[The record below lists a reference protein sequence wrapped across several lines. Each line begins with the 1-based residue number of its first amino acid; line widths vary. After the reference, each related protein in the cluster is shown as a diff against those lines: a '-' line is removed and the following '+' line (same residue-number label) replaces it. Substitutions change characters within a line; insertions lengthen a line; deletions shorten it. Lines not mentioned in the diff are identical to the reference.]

1 MATKRQGKKGDE
13 GADNDNVVGVVDM
26 LSSDKLSPDVIEAE
40 LIRIGMIH
48 ESLEY
53 IRDVQ
58 FTRDPMLTI
67 LYDPEKIVQVPPPP
81 PHSIESSELAELSP
95 IKTTVIDELLRS
107 AHDEC
112 KRNYGEL
119 YEDSELIQETMATL
133 MASKDTHAKQMVLL
147 CLIATEKGLQT
158 QLESHYPR
166 DGGPEARRLGPFLD
180 RVRLEMDETLNT
192 AYVNVPVPT
201 PYNVDNLL
209 MVFLAKL
216 SDAYNA

>member
-1 MATKRQGKKGDE
+1 MSNKRQQKKDDGGGDDDD
-13 GADNDNVVGVVDM
+13 GLMDM
-26 LSSDKLSPDVIEAE
+26 LSSDKLCPDVIEAE

-58 FTRDPMLTI
+58 FARDPMLTI
-67 LYDPEKIVQVPPPP
+67 LYDPEKVVKM
-81 PHSIESSELAELSP
+81 PHATSSE
-95 IKTTVIDELLRS
+95 TTVIDELLRS

-112 KRNYGEL
+112 MRNYGEM
-119 YEDSELIQETMATL
+119 YEDSDLIQGTMADL
-133 MASKDTHAKQMVLL
+133 LASKDTHAKQMVLL
-147 CLIATEKGLQT
+147 CLIATEKGLHT
-158 QLESHYPR
+158 QLELQYPR
-166 DGGPEARRLGPFLD
+166 DGGPEVRRLGPFVEQ
-180 RVRLEMDETLNT
+180 VRREMDCTLNT

-216 SDAYNA
+216 SDAYHA